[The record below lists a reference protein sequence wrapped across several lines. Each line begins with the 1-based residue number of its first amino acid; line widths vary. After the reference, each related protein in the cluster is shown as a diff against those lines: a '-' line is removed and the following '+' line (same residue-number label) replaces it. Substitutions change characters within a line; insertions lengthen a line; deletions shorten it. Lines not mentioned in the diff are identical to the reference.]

1 MKKKKSEH
9 DTSCCKTFPWWCRKL
24 TKIVKL
30 ILLQQVIL
38 MFKYVKAEKILT
50 FLPLMKKVTK
60 GIVLNFFTRN

>member
-1 MKKKKSEH
+1 MKKKYKVNTTLALQNLPVVVSIIN
-9 DTSCCKTFPWWCRKL
+9 
-24 TKIVKL
+24 KIVKL